1 MTNEKYLKEMKV
13 AEEKWLDD
21 EVIRNISSDN
31 PEWDMEG
38 MEYRKVKALE
48 IIAEELC
55 KLNAKDTENKVVYK
69 MKKAAMKINA
79 SIPK

>member
-48 IIAEELC
+48 IIAEELIGINE
-55 KLNAKDTENKVVYK
+55 KLDGDFCVRVNKD
-69 MKKAAMKINA
+69 
-79 SIPK
+79 